1 MCGKENGD
9 HTTEDKNVNEEL
21 SMWVKKICEY
31 AGEDREFCNA
41 FLNKLEAS
49 EQIKNEMIYFMN
61 NNTFLGQY
69 SVEGMTVVDIMIWQT
84 DHFKAD
90 LDRGLYDMQ
99 SNPDK
104 MLIRAFDTML
114 NMEKDPETY
123 IQKYSTD
130 TGTDYPGKY

>member
-1 MCGKENGD
+1 M
-9 HTTEDKNVNEEL
+9 NEEL
-21 SMWVKKICEY
+21 SMWIKRVCEL
-31 AGEDREFCNA
+31 AGEDSEFRNA

-49 EQIKNEMIYFMN
+49 EQIKNEMIYFMH

-69 SVEGMTVVDIMIWQT
+69 SVAGMTVVDIMIWQT
-84 DHFKAD
+84 DHFKSD

-99 SNPDK
+99 SNPNK

-114 NMEKDPETY
+114 DMEKDPETY